1 VPAEINQSIGR
12 AAAVLSALGESKTGS
27 MRASDIARAIGLGA
41 STTSRLL
48 GTLEELGYVRKESDG
63 LSYHIGMAIVALSS
77 LALNQNPVH
86 RESRVAA
93 QDLAQ
98 RTGLSVNVA
107 VPDGAGLV
115 YLCHFEGP
123 LAPKAH
129 TMVGM
134 SQPMH
139 GSALGKCLMLDMTED
154 QRIALLGPTLP
165 SYTANTIASHQQLT
179 SDLRES
185 AKLGRCTEIEELALG
200 RLCVAAP
207 IRDSSGTIVAAI
219 SVSGRLSVMRSHD
232 VDALSE
238 EVIEV
243 ADRVSIGLGLITAIP
258 ALKR

>member
-1 VPAEINQSIGR
+1 MPAEINQSIGR
-12 AAAVLSALGESKTGS
+12 AAAVLSALGQSKTGS

-179 SDLRES
+179 SELRES
-185 AKLGRCTEIEELALG
+185 ARLGRCTEIEELALG

-258 ALKR
+258 APKN